1 MSFED
6 PSKSIRDDKGRLLNS
21 STENGLYHSNSCCW
35 HYFSCPGKR
44 TLFAAAARKF
54 DWGLGWL
61 PDFGRCR
68 VRAQHATSTSMSTL
82 FESYEEANP
91 NNHTKA
97 IISIQAAVGEEQL
110 ATGMALVIFAQS
122 LGPAIVLVVCNVIF
136 NSSLKSQL
144 QDKAPHTDSAAVIRA
159 GATGFRAIVQR
170 DDLPGVLAAY
180 AVSVDR
186 VFYFVAAVA
195 AACIVVLWG
204 MGWHD
209 LRAKDNKVEEG
220 AVQSKQIE
228 KWRGGKEG
236 AMIGS

>member
-1 MSFED
+1 M
-6 PSKSIRDDKGRLLNS
+6 KK
-21 STENGLYHSNSCCW
+21 
-35 HYFSCPGKR
+35 
-44 TLFAAAARKF
+44 
-54 DWGLGWL
+54 
-61 PDFGRCR
+61 
-68 VRAQHATSTSMSTL
+68 
-82 FESYEEANP
+82 EANP
-91 NNHTKA
+91 NHHTKA
-97 IISIQAAVGEEQL
+97 IISIQAAVWEAQL

-144 QDKAPHTDSAAVIRA
+144 QDKAPHADAAAVIQA

-195 AACIVVLWG
+195 AACIIVLWG

-209 LRAKDNKVEEG
+209 LRTKDNKVEEE
-220 AVQSKQIE
+220 AVHSDNHE
-228 KWRGGKEG
+228 ES
-236 AMIGS
+236 A